1 MRIVLLGGIS
11 SALITA
17 TAVVGLRAA
26 DATLTVAAVA
36 ATTALIAW
44 FATLHTTEESSGLT
58 AASPLA
64 AVALGVVGR
73 APWAGFLP
81 LVAAQAVAA
90 VAVGAG
96 AAALDGELGPTVV
109 TADPGLL
116 TAGLVGALVGLVTAW
131 VVLALDGGGPSALMV
146 VPPVLAGAGGPV
158 GLVLVFHPTA
168 LAGLATAGVLPWD
181 AVGVAAVAGLLA
193 AAAGSWAITWMVPVD
208 EEPPPDL

>member
-17 TAVVGLRAA
+17 AAIVGLRAA

-36 ATTALIAW
+36 AVTALIAW
-44 FATLHTTEESSGLT
+44 LAALHTTEEASGLGAT
-58 AASPLA
+58 SPLA

-81 LVAAQAVAA
+81 LLAAQAVAA

-96 AAALDGELGPTVV
+96 AAALDSELGPTLV
-109 TADPGLL
+109 TADPGLV
-116 TAGLVGALVGLVTAW
+116 TAGVVGALVGLVSAW
-131 VVLALDGGGPSALMV
+131 VVLAVDGGGPAALTV

-158 GLVLVFHPTA
+158 GLVLAFHPAA

-181 AVGVAAVAGLLA
+181 AVGVAAGAGLVA
-193 AAAGSWAITWMVPVD
+193 AAAASWAITWVVPAD
-208 EEPPPDL
+208 Q